1 MLCPDSIKVS
11 RLDQR
16 AFTLIELVIV
26 IVTLG
31 VLAAVAVPRFIDMAD
46 SGKVAATRQELGTL
60 RRAIAGNPAAAEGGQ
75 YVDRGFE
82 GDIGHAPSTLI
93 DLAVKPDSIAAY
105 DRLLRLGWN
114 GPYVDSSGGD
124 FALDA
129 WGNPYAYQPGAR
141 RIVST
146 GGGGDSIIVTF

>member
-1 MLCPDSIKVS
+1 MLCPESKFVS

-31 VLAAVAVPRFIDMAD
+31 VLAAVAVPRFVDMAD
-46 SGKVAATRQELGTL
+46 SGKEAATRQELMTL
-60 RRAIAGNPAAAEGGQ
+60 KRAIVGNPAATGGGQ
-75 YVDRGFE
+75 YIDRGFE
-82 GDIGHAPSTLI
+82 GDIGFVPSALI
-93 DLAVKPDSIAAY
+93 DLVVKPDSIATY
-105 DRLLRLGWN
+105 DRLQRLGWN
-114 GPYVDSSGGD
+114 GPYIDSSGGD

-129 WGNPYAYQPGAR
+129 WGTPYTYNPGAR

-146 GGGGDSIIVTF
+146 GGGDSIVVTF